1 MSNQYL
7 AYLACRCKHLR
18 INEWTRAHATLE
30 MPSGRVAVSA
40 ATAKLADSGL
50 DERAPTL
57 QASGHW
63 PVIILLAGDSL
74 RP

>member
-1 MSNQYL
+1 
-7 AYLACRCKHLR
+7 
-18 INEWTRAHATLE
+18 

-57 QASGHW
+57 QASDHW